1 MKNCFL
7 NYFIN
12 YKEISLIINLSKD
25 EFYFQKNINSINPAL
40 KKYNNFK
47 KNIILEMSND
57 LPNIEWI
64 TKENYIRRKKI
75 VIESKLYFKKII

>member
-25 EFYFQKNINSINPAL
+25 EFYFQKNINSVNPAL
-40 KKYNNFK
+40 KK
-47 KNIILEMSND
+47 I
-57 LPNIEWI
+57 
-64 TKENYIRRKKI
+64 
-75 VIESKLYFKKII
+75 

>member
-57 LPNIEWI
+57 LPNIERI

-75 VIESKLYFKKII
+75 IIESKLYFKKII